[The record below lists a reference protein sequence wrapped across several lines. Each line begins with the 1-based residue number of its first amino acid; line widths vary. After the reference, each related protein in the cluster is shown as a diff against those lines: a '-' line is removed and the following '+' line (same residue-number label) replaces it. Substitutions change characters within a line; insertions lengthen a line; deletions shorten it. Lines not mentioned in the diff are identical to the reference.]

1 MSGSPGDPGPEASAP
16 DASYEIRYLDL
27 IRRRQQAVLS
37 PPMAQEPML
46 PLHRLDPEMFER
58 LVAEYVWL
66 PPDTRGVRLYGRRGQ
81 ADYGLDA
88 VATSWSGTVAV
99 YQAKR
104 YLRIAARSPACSSHG
119 ASPSR
124 SPRTTATSAHPGGGI
139 RRGSVLAVS
148 EVTGS
153 MSLLLALLAGAMAD
167 GSWVGV
173 TGVAGVGVEAAAQA
187 GVPLGR
193 LIRS

>member
-1 MSGSPGDPGPEASAP
+1 
-16 DASYEIRYLDL
+16 
-27 IRRRQQAVLS
+27 
-37 PPMAQEPML
+37 
-46 PLHRLDPEMFER
+46 
-58 LVAEYVWL
+58 
-66 PPDTRGVRLYGRRGQ
+66 
-81 ADYGLDA
+81 
-88 VATSWSGTVAV
+88 
-99 YQAKR
+99 
-104 YLRIAARSPACSSHG
+104 
-119 ASPSR
+119 
-124 SPRTTATSAHPGGGI
+124 
-139 RRGSVLAVS
+139 VLAVS